1 MNQLLMMYLLA
12 KCSVHRS
19 FGNLDIN
26 SYINSY
32 LNTFEKAEVTTS
44 VHLTQ
49 RFSKSWMLIY
59 SSVVQDITDRKTATA
74 ARTQAIEKHYTFLA
88 NKTSQIICLKY
99 SGNQS
104 QYLGCCLLINLIM
117 LDRGDLTHLLMVD
130 IKRVDVSFHQPALHF
145 TFSYSDG

>member
-44 VHLTQ
+44 
-49 RFSKSWMLIY
+49 I
-59 SSVVQDITDRKTATA
+59 
-74 ARTQAIEKHYTFLA
+74 
-88 NKTSQIICLKY
+88 
-99 SGNQS
+99 
-104 QYLGCCLLINLIM
+104 
-117 LDRGDLTHLLMVD
+117 HLLRD
-130 IKRVDVSFHQPALHF
+130 FQNHEC
-145 TFSYSDG
+145 